1 MLQPQLLG
9 PPRLSLADPVSTA
22 ISCNCG
28 AAHGGGRRRRAKP
41 KPIAFPPKPVRRL
54 VSTSL
59 RRLLPRPRPLTIV
72 LPGGGGGGWFR
83 LGRRRK
89 TPAEDLAVVALS
101 LALGGDRLAAL
112 AEAWNA
118 SGLGRALGVW
128 AAVMGRGRRTRR
140 GGLRRLATFL
150 LGVAFCALVCH
161 LRGASLLDGLQKSGG
176 GRKLVR
182 IFLH

>member
-1 MLQPQLLG
+1 MVQPQLLG
-9 PPRLSLADPVSTA
+9 APRLSAAHPVSTA
-22 ISCNCG
+22 ISCS
-28 AAHGGGRRRRAKP
+28 AARGGGGRRRRRGKP

-59 RRLLPRPRPLTIV
+59 RRLLPRPRPLTVV
-72 LPGGGGGGWFR
+72 LPGGGWFR
-83 LGRRRK
+83 LGRRK

-118 SGLGRALGVW
+118 SALGQVLGIL
-128 AAVMGRGRRTRR
+128 AAVLGRGRRTRG
-140 GGLRRLATFL
+140 GGLRRLAAFL
-150 LGVAFCALVCH
+150 LGVAFCALACH
-161 LRGASLLDGLQKSGG
+161 LRGAVLLDGLQKSGG

-182 IFLH
+182 VFLR

>member
-9 PPRLSLADPVSTA
+9 PPRHSLADPVSTA
-22 ISCNCG
+22 ISCSRG
-28 AAHGGGRRRRAKP
+28 AAHSGRRRRRANP

-54 VSTSL
+54 ISTSL
-59 RRLLPRPRPLTIV
+59 CRLLPRPRPLTVV
-72 LPGGGGGGWFR
+72 LPGGGGWFR
-83 LGRRRK
+83 WGRRRK

-118 SGLGRALGVW
+118 SGLGQALGVW
-128 AAVMGRGRRTRR
+128 ATVLGRGRRTRR
-140 GGLRRLATFL
+140 GGLRRLAAFL

-176 GRKLVR
+176 SRKLVR